1 MQEQLGNISYGMD
14 IDLKS
19 GEAAFNTVNNQAKK
33 TEAQLKKFD
42 TQVNKTAKAVN
53 KGLNQSLTNA
63 SYQIQDIAVQLAGG
77 QNVTLVLAQ
86 QLPQLLVGLGKA
98 AAGIGAVIAVLGGLY
113 LAFGDSKTAAEKM
126 EKAIEQVKA
135 VMTVGADGVAN
146 YTEELR
152 KLERVSEVIAAAKV
166 DAAIVAQETALTE
179 GVKSM
184 EESFRSFG
192 SFYDERAYKIAQNT
206 KLPISAINEL
216 EKAMKFPSTG
226 DPAERVKLFESAID
240 GLRAGL
246 PDANKKGKEL
256 FASVVD
262 LVSEFVQG
270 SERLQRL
277 NELVNDTGVSFSNA
291 NNKAS
296 ELTLELLTQ
305 KIALEDGDRA
315 ALAFKLQ
322 MDGLTEAQKQQVLAL
337 YDANVATEQS
347 IENSERASQ
356 ALEDEIDGWIRVGQ
370 EVAKAAEQKE
380 KAAARDRERLADRGE
395 TVGLTGDQQIKKRYE
410 EDLEALTAALELE
423 RITREEF
430 AEREVQIEAE
440 KVARLK
446 ALREQEAKNSE
457 SFLATYG
464 SALNSINS
472 LFGTYVNSMD
482 KDTKKSFE
490 KWKKYATAQALISTL
505 LAVGNALASPAPWPI
520 PLIMAGVA
528 GAAGAMNV
536 AQIKSQTY
544 DGAREFGGPVTAGKS
559 YLVGER
565 GPEIFTPNSAGGITS
580 NKDMMSGQPTVNIYN
595 VPDSMG
601 APAVTMDKVNNAIEI
616 RFRAEAS
623 NLASGKGP
631 IAKGMKQG
639 AGTRFNATN

>member
-1 MQEQLGNISYGMD
+1 MQELGNISYGMD
-14 IDLKS
+14 IDIKS
-19 GEAAFNTVNNQAKK
+19 GEAAFNAVNNQAKK
-33 TEAQLKKFD
+33 TEGQLKKFD
-42 TQVNKTAKAVN
+42 AQVNKTSVAVN
-53 KGLNQSLTNA
+53 KGLNQSLTNT

-77 QNVTLVLAQ
+77 QNLTLVLAQ
-86 QLPQLLVGLGKA
+86 QLPQLLVGLGAA

-126 EKAIEQVKA
+126 EKAIEQVKV

-166 DAAIVAQETALTE
+166 DAAIVAQKTALAE

-192 SFYDERAYKIAQNT
+192 SFYDERAAKIAENT
-206 KLPISAINEL
+206 KLPIKAINEL

-226 DPAERVKLFESAID
+226 DPAERVKLFEAAIES
-240 GLRAGL
+240 LRDGL

-256 FASVVD
+256 FTSVVD
-262 LVSEFVQG
+262 LVSEFAQG
-270 SERLQRL
+270 SERLQKL
-277 NELVNDTGVSFSNA
+277 NKAVNDAGVSFGNT
-291 NNKAS
+291 NKKAS
-296 ELTLELLTQ
+296 ELTLELITQ

-322 MDGLTEAQKQQVLAL
+322 MDGLTEAQKKQVLAL
-337 YDANVATEQS
+337 YDANTATEQS
-347 IENSERASQ
+347 IEQSKRSSQ
-356 ALEDEIDGWIRVGQ
+356 ALEDEIDDWIRIGQ
-370 EVAKAAEQKE
+370 AVAKAEEVKE
-380 KAAARDRERLADRGE
+380 NAAIREKERLADRGE
-395 TVGLTGDQQIKKRYE
+395 SVGLTGDQQVQKRYE
-410 EDLEALTAALELE
+410 EDLEALKAALELE

-446 ALREQEAKNSE
+446 ALREQEARNSQ
-457 SFLATYG
+457 SFLSTYG
-464 SALNSINS
+464 GALNSINS

-490 KWKKYATAQALISTL
+490 KWKKYATAQALISSL
-505 LAVGNALASPAPWPI
+505 LAVGNALATPAPWPI
-520 PLIMAGVA
+520 PLVMAGVA
-528 GAAGAMNV
+528 GAAGAMNI

-565 GPEIFTPNSAGGITS
+565 GPEIFTPNAAGGITS

-601 APAVTMDKVNNAIEI
+601 APAVTMDKVNNAIEV

-623 NLASGKGP
+623 NLANGKGA

>member
-1 MQEQLGNISYGMD
+1 MQELGNISYGMD
-14 IDLKS
+14 IDIKS
-19 GEAAFNTVNNQAKK
+19 GEVAFGAINNQAKK
-33 TEAQLKKFD
+33 TEGQLKKFD
-42 TQVNKTAKAVN
+42 AQVNKTSVAVN
-53 KGLNQSLTNA
+53 KGLNQSLTNT

-77 QNVTLVLAQ
+77 QNLTLVLAQ
-86 QLPQLLVGLGKA
+86 QLPQLLVGLGAA

-166 DAAIVAQETALTE
+166 DAAIVAQKTALAE

-192 SFYDERAYKIAQNT
+192 SFYDERAAKIAENT
-206 KLPISAINEL
+206 KLPIKAINEL

-226 DPAERVKLFESAID
+226 DPAERVKLFEAAIES
-240 GLRAGL
+240 LRDGL

-256 FASVVD
+256 FTSVVD
-262 LVSEFVQG
+262 LVSEFAQG
-270 SERLQRL
+270 SERLQKL
-277 NELVNDTGVSFSNA
+277 NKAVNDAGVSFGNA
-291 NNKAS
+291 SGKAS
-296 ELTLELLTQ
+296 ELSLELITQ
-305 KIALEDGDRA
+305 KIALEDGERA
-315 ALAFKLQ
+315 AFAFKLQ
-322 MDGLTEAQKQQVLAL
+322 MEGLTEAQKKQVLAL
-337 YDANVATEQS
+337 YDANTATEQS
-347 IENSERASQ
+347 IEQSKRSSQ
-356 ALEDEIDGWIRVGQ
+356 ALEDEIDDWIRIGQ
-370 EVAKAAEQKE
+370 AVAKAEEVKE
-380 KAAARDRERLADRGE
+380 NAAIREKERLADRGE
-395 TVGLTGDQQIKKRYE
+395 SVGLTGDQQVQRRYE
-410 EDLEALTAALELE
+410 DDLEALRAALELE

-446 ALREQEAKNSE
+446 ALREQEARNSQ
-457 SFLATYG
+457 SFLSTYG
-464 SALNSINS
+464 GALNSINS

-490 KWKKYATAQALISTL
+490 KWKKYATAQALISSL
-505 LAVGNALASPAPWPI
+505 LAVGNALATPAPWPI
-520 PLIMAGVA
+520 PLVMAGVA

-536 AQIKSQTY
+536 SQIKSQSY

-565 GPEIFTPNSAGGITS
+565 GPEIFTPNAAGGITS
-580 NKDMMSGQPTVNIYN
+580 NKDMMNGQPTVNIYN
-595 VPDSMG
+595 VPNSMG
-601 APAVTMDKVNNAIEI
+601 APAVTMDKVNNAIEV

-623 NLASGKGP
+623 NLANGKGA
-631 IAKGMKQG
+631 IAKGMKQS